1 MELLKGKLSL
11 PSHVGGGSNVLSI
24 YYFYIL
30 IFFPVIGRGLLIF
43 WLHCCKKTLGNLTEQ
58 VNLSYKNNSS

>member
-24 YYFYIL
+24 YYFYIIIISRHWQRIVNIL
-30 IFFPVIGRGLLIF
+30 VTLLQENTWQFNRTGQFII
-43 WLHCCKKTLGNLTEQ
+43 
-58 VNLSYKNNSS
+58 

>member
-24 YYFYIL
+24 YYFYIIIISRHWQRIVNIL
-30 IFFPVIGRGLLIF
+30 VKLLQENTWQFNRTGQFII
-43 WLHCCKKTLGNLTEQ
+43 
-58 VNLSYKNNSS
+58 